1 LNKNL
6 VKGVSKLESKQA
18 DVGSTT
24 IWKKDFICV
33 LISNL
38 AMCIAHA
45 SVHPLV
51 ASYTIYLNAGPILMG
66 LLTGMLYGAA
76 LITKPV
82 AGPAMTKLD
91 KRKLLIFA
99 YILGIIAYLG
109 YALFQSI
116 MAFAFFRFVSG
127 VQYGFFGA
135 LLMTLAAQHLPR
147 NKMAF
152 GMGMIGFGI
161 AVGSAVG
168 PVFGESILL
177 YGTNLRDA
185 GFGFSLVFIF
195 GMIVNVVS
203 IIPVIFLAPDRK
215 SKADIASTGA
225 WYKNFFSFNAAYM
238 AAILIL
244 VMISQTIILAYVFEL
259 AKEQGIEGISTFFIV
274 FSLTLA
280 IAMPLSG
287 FLADKLG
294 VQRVIYPALAI
305 YAISMLVIGSSV
317 TLTAALIG
325 AVLAGIGHGSAFPAL
340 QTMSMKSEPELRR
353 GVASN
358 TIYMGI
364 DVGSFIGPFIGGVV
378 YSHSD
383 YSFMFKTGAVPLL
396 LAIIC
401 FTIILPGYRRRLKE
415 LGD

>member
-1 LNKNL
+1 M
-6 VKGVSKLESKQA
+6 ESKQA
-18 DVGSTT
+18 DVGSATV
-24 IWKKDFICV
+24 WNKDFICV

-38 AMCIAHA
+38 AMCIAHS

-66 LLTGMLYGAA
+66 LLTGMLYGTAF
-76 LITKPV
+76 ITRPI

-99 YILGIIAYLG
+99 YILGIVAHLG
-109 YALFQSI
+109 YALFQNI
-116 MAFAFFRFVSG
+116 AAFSVFRFVSG
-127 VQYGFFGA
+127 VQYGLFGA
-135 LLMTLAAQHLPR
+135 LLVTLAAQHLPR

-152 GMGMIGFGI
+152 GMGMLGFGI
-161 AVGSAVG
+161 AVGSAIG
-168 PVFGESILL
+168 PIFGESILL
-177 YGTNLRDA
+177 YGTNQRDV
-185 GFGFSLVFIF
+185 GYGFSLVFLF
-195 GMIVNVVS
+195 GLIINVIS
-203 IIPVIFLAPDRK
+203 IIPVVLLSPDKK

-238 AAILIL
+238 AAVLLL
-244 VMISQTIILAYVFEL
+244 VLMSQTIILAYVIEL
-259 AKEQGIEGISTFFIV
+259 AYEQGIEGISTFFVVYSI
-274 FSLTLA
+274 TLA

-317 TLTAALIG
+317 TLMAVLVG
-325 AVLAGIGHGSAFPAL
+325 AVLAGIGHGSVFPAL
-340 QTMSMKSEPELRR
+340 QTMSMRSEPALRR

-364 DVGSFIGPFIGGVV
+364 DIGSFFGPFIGGIV
-378 YSHSD
+378 YAHSD
-383 YSFMFKTGAVPLL
+383 YSFMFKTGAVPPV
-396 LAIIC
+396 LAII
-401 FTIILPGYRRRLKE
+401 FFIIILPRYRRRLNE
-415 LGD
+415 LGY